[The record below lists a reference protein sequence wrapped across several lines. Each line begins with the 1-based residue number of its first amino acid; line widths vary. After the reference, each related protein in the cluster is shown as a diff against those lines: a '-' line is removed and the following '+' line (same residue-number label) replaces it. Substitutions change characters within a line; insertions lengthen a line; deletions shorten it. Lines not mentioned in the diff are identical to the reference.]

1 MKHKRILT
9 IIVIALIPIA
19 IIIGLFINKGKL
31 NESEK
36 PVDRSNIAVKV
47 LVDTVSYKT
56 VDGSFSL
63 PATIIADENA
73 NIAAETSGKIA
84 TLNIKLGTVVRK
96 GQAIGHIDVT
106 ETQQKL
112 EAAELSINKLSADYE
127 RKKVLAAGNATN
139 ANAVS
144 DAKYDLDSKKLEAA
158 QLRTQIRH
166 AKIIAPT
173 NGIVVD
179 KQKIAGEYVTTG
191 TTIATITNTQSMK
204 VEVNV
209 PENQLS
215 NLKKGQ
221 KTIITSDA
229 YPEKTFSGII
239 NFISPKG
246 DENHNYIV
254 RLNIVN
260 NSSVQLKSG
269 IYINVE
275 FSGISTQQKLLLI
288 QKNALAEG
296 VKNPFVYVY
305 KNGAVEERKLITG
318 IESGDYIEIKKGL
331 SPGELVVTSGQIN
344 LSNGTK
350 AEVIKHD
357 SI

>member
-9 IIVIALIPIA
+9 IAVIALIPIA

-47 LVDTVSYKT
+47 IVDTVSYKT
-56 VDGSFSL
+56 SNNSFSQ
-63 PATIIADENA
+63 PATIIADEEGDMGV
-73 NIAAETSGKIA
+73 ETSGKIT
-84 TLNIKLGTVVRK
+84 TLNIDLGTIVRK
-96 GQAIGHIDVT
+96 GQVVGHIDVV

-127 RKKVLAAGNATN
+127 RQKVLAAGDATN

-166 AKIIAPT
+166 ANIIAPI
-173 NGIVVD
+173 NGIVVE
-179 KQKIAGEYVTTG
+179 KQKIAGEYVSTG
-191 TTIATITNTQSMK
+191 TTIATIINTQSLK
-204 VEVNV
+204 AEVNV
-209 PENQLS
+209 PEDQLS
-215 NLKKGQ
+215 SLKKGQ
-221 KTIITSDA
+221 KTVITSDV
-229 YPEKTFSGII
+229 YPEKTFSGIV

-254 RLNIVN
+254 RIDIEN

-269 IYINVE
+269 LYINVK
-275 FSGISTQQKLLLI
+275 FPGTSTQQKRLMI
-288 QKNALAEG
+288 QKIALVEG

-305 KNGAVEERKLITG
+305 KDGSVEERKLVTG
-318 IESGDYIEIKKGL
+318 SESGNYIEIRKGL

-350 AEVIKHD
+350 ATIIKTQ
-357 SI
+357 

>member
-1 MKHKRILT
+1 MKYKRILT

-19 IIIGLFINKGKL
+19 IIIGLLINKGKL
-31 NESEK
+31 NEAKK
-36 PVDRSNIAVKV
+36 PIDRSNIAVKV
-47 LVDTVSYKT
+47 IVDTVSYKT
-56 VDGSFSL
+56 IDGSFSQ
-63 PATIIADENA
+63 PATIIADEEA

-84 TLNIKLGTVVRK
+84 TLNINLGTSVRK
-96 GQAIGHIDVT
+96 GQVIGHIDVI

-127 RKKVLAAGNATN
+127 RKKVLAAGDATN

-144 DAKYDLDSKKLEAA
+144 DAKYDLDLKKLEAA

-166 AKIIAPT
+166 ANIIAPI

-179 KQKIAGEYVTTG
+179 RQKITGEYVNTG
-191 TTIATITNTQSMK
+191 TTIATITNTQSLK
-204 VEVNV
+204 AEVNV

-215 NLKKGQ
+215 YLKKGQ
-221 KTIITSDA
+221 TTIITSDA
-229 YPEKTFSGII
+229 YPEKTFSGIV

-254 RLNIVN
+254 HIDIANK
-260 NSSVQLKSG
+260 SSIQLKSG

-275 FSGISTQQKLLLI
+275 FSGISAHQTLLMI

-296 VKNPFVYVY
+296 VKNPLVYVY
-305 KNGAVEERKLITG
+305 KNGVVEERKLILG
-318 IESGDYIEIKKGL
+318 LESGDYIEIKKGL
-331 SPGELVVTSGQIN
+331 SPGEQVVTSGQIN
-344 LSNGTK
+344 LSNGSK
-350 AEVIKHD
+350 AEIIKTR
-357 SI
+357 

>member
-9 IIVIALIPIA
+9 IVVIALIPIA

-31 NESEK
+31 NEAKK
-36 PVDRSNIAVKV
+36 PIDRSNIAVKV
-47 LVDTVSYKT
+47 IVDTVSYKT
-56 VDGSFSL
+56 VDGSFSQ
-63 PATIIADENA
+63 PATIIAEKEA
-73 NIAAETSGKIA
+73 NIVAETSGKIA
-84 TLNIKLGTVVRK
+84 TLNIDLGTSVRK
-96 GQAIGHIDVT
+96 EQVIGHIDVV

-112 EAAELSINKLSADYE
+112 EAVELSINKLSADYA
-127 RKKVLAAGNATN
+127 RKKVLVAGDATN

-166 AKIIAPT
+166 ANIIAPT
-173 NGIVVD
+173 NGIVVER
-179 KQKIAGEYVTTG
+179 QKIAGEYVNTG
-191 TTIATITNTQSMK
+191 TTIATITNTQSLK
-204 VEVNV
+204 AEVNI

-215 NLKKGQ
+215 HIKKGQ
-221 KTIITSDA
+221 NTTITSDA
-229 YPEKTFSGII
+229 YPEKTFSGIVD
-239 NFISPKG
+239 FISPKG

-254 RLNIVN
+254 RINIAS

-275 FSGISTQQKLLLI
+275 FSGMSTHQKLLMI

-296 VKNPFVYVY
+296 VKNPLVYVF
-305 KNGAVEERKLITG
+305 KNGAVEERKLTVG
-318 IESGDYIEIKKGL
+318 LESGDYIEIKSGL
-331 SPGELVVTSGQIN
+331 SPGELIVTSGQIN

-350 AEVIKHD
+350 AEIIKTR
-357 SI
+357 

>member
-9 IIVIALIPIA
+9 IVVIALIPIA

-31 NESEK
+31 NEAKK
-36 PVDRSNIAVKV
+36 PIDRSNIAVKV
-47 LVDTVSYKT
+47 IVDTVSYKT
-56 VDGSFSL
+56 VDGSFSQ
-63 PATIIADENA
+63 PATIIAEKEA
-73 NIAAETSGKIA
+73 NIVAETSGKIA
-84 TLNIKLGTVVRK
+84 TLNIDLGTSVRK
-96 GQAIGHIDVT
+96 EQVIGHIDVV

-112 EAAELSINKLSADYE
+112 EAVELSINKLSADYA
-127 RKKVLAAGNATN
+127 RKKVLVAGDATN

-166 AKIIAPT
+166 ANIIAPT
-173 NGIVVD
+173 NGIVVER
-179 KQKIAGEYVTTG
+179 QKIAGEYVNTG
-191 TTIATITNTQSMK
+191 TTIATITNTQSLK
-204 VEVNV
+204 AEVNI

-215 NLKKGQ
+215 HIKKGQ
-221 KTIITSDA
+221 NTTITSDA
-229 YPEKTFSGII
+229 YPEKTFSGIVD
-239 NFISPKG
+239 FISPKG

-254 RLNIVN
+254 RINIAN

-275 FSGISTQQKLLLI
+275 FSGMSTHQKLLMI

-296 VKNPFVYVY
+296 VKNPLVYVF
-305 KNGAVEERKLITG
+305 KNGAVEERKLTVG
-318 IESGDYIEIKKGL
+318 LESGDYIEVKNGL
-331 SPGELVVTSGQIN
+331 SSGELIVTSGQIN

-350 AEVIKHD
+350 AEIIKTR
-357 SI
+357 

>member
-9 IIVIALIPIA
+9 IVVIALIPTA

-31 NESEK
+31 NEAKK
-36 PVDRSNIAVKV
+36 PIDRSNIAVKV
-47 LVDTVSYKT
+47 IVDTVSYKT
-56 VDGSFSL
+56 IDGSFSQ
-63 PATIIADENA
+63 PATIIAEEEA
-73 NIAAETSGKIA
+73 TIAAETSGKIA
-84 TLNIKLGTVVRK
+84 TLNIELGTNVRK
-96 GQAIGHIDVT
+96 GQTIGHIDVT
-106 ETQQKL
+106 EIQQKL
-112 EAAELSINKLSADYE
+112 EAAELSINKLSTDYE
-127 RKKVLAAGNATN
+127 RKKILAAGDATN

-158 QLRTQIRH
+158 QLRTQIRY
-166 AKIIAPT
+166 ANIIAPT

-179 KQKIAGEYVTTG
+179 KQKIAGEYVNTG
-191 TTIATITNTQSMK
+191 TTIATMINTQSLK
-204 VEVNV
+204 AEVSI

-215 NLKKGQ
+215 YLKKGQ

-254 RLNIVN
+254 HIDIANK
-260 NSSVQLKSG
+260 SSVQLKSG

-275 FSGISTQQKLLLI
+275 FSGMSSHQTLLMI

-296 VKNPFVYVY
+296 VKNPLVYVY
-305 KNGAVEERKLITG
+305 KNGIVEERKLVVG
-318 IESGDYIEIKKGL
+318 LESGDYIEVKKGL
-331 SPGELVVTSGQIN
+331 SPGELIVTSGQIN
-344 LSNGTK
+344 LSNGSK
-350 AEVIKHD
+350 AEIIKTR
-357 SI
+357 

>member
-31 NESEK
+31 NEAKK
-36 PVDRSNIAVKV
+36 PIDRSNIAVKV
-47 LVDTVSYKT
+47 IVDTVSYKT
-56 VDGSFSL
+56 VDGSFSQ
-63 PATIIADENA
+63 PATIIAEKEA
-73 NIAAETSGKIA
+73 NIVAETSGKIA
-84 TLNIKLGTVVRK
+84 TLNIDLGTSVRK
-96 GQAIGHIDVT
+96 GQVIGHIDVV

-112 EAAELSINKLSADYE
+112 EAVELSINKLSADYA
-127 RKKVLAAGNATN
+127 RKKVLVAGDATN

-166 AKIIAPT
+166 ANIIAPT
-173 NGIVVD
+173 NGIVVER
-179 KQKIAGEYVTTG
+179 QKIAGEYVNTG
-191 TTIATITNTQSMK
+191 TTIATITNTQSLK
-204 VEVNV
+204 AEVNI

-215 NLKKGQ
+215 HIKKGQ
-221 KTIITSDA
+221 NTTITSDA
-229 YPEKTFSGII
+229 YPEKTFSGIVD
-239 NFISPKG
+239 FISPKG

-254 RLNIVN
+254 RINIAN

-275 FSGISTQQKLLLI
+275 FSGMSTHQKLLMI

-296 VKNPFVYVY
+296 VKNPLVYVF
-305 KNGAVEERKLITG
+305 KNGAVEERKLTVG
-318 IESGDYIEIKKGL
+318 LESGDYIEVKNGL
-331 SPGELVVTSGQIN
+331 SSGELIVTSGQIN

-350 AEVIKHD
+350 AEIIKTR
-357 SI
+357 